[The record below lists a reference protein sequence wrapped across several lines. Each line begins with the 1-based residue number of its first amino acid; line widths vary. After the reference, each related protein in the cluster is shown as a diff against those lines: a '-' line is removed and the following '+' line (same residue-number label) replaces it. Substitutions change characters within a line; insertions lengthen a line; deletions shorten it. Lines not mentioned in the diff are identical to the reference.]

1 MKTYIYLFLLIFF
14 ANGTLHAYPNSSDSN
29 TAVCDVQ
36 SEHDQWMSKLSPLT
50 AGSFSYMNATYVDL
64 SNDPYTSRII
74 QRYKN
79 DYVIGIGKYVN
90 GGGCNKYALV
100 ARVELYSDY
109 IRYIFYA
116 LNFDGDGKLRTAS
129 YKLAESWVKTDNYI
143 SYYNRWGKFLE
154 TINYW
159 TPGAPFYFF
168 SWSGGQYGW
177 YLKLEYP
184 NAGYGTPKSRNIE
197 LSERWG
203 VNEIF
208 KSKAKKLGL
217 KNTCGL

>member
-1 MKTYIYLFLLIFF
+1 MKTYIILFFLVFF
-14 ANGTLHAYPNSSDSN
+14 ANGTLHAYSNSRNPN
-29 TAVCDVQ
+29 TAVCEVQ
-36 SEHDQWMSKLSPLT
+36 SEYEQWMAKLDPLK
-50 AGSFSYMNATYVDL
+50 AGSFSYMSAGYVDL

-74 QRYKN
+74 KRYKN

-116 LNFDGDGKLRTAS
+116 LNFDGDGKLRTGS
-129 YKLAESWVKTDNYI
+129 YELAVSWVSTNNRI
-143 SYYNRWGKFLE
+143 SYYDRWGKFLE

-159 TPGAPFYFF
+159 APGAPFYHF

-177 YLKLEYP
+177 NLTLKYP
-184 NAGYGTPKSRNIE
+184 NEGYGTPKSKNIE

-203 VNEIF
+203 VNKIF
-208 KSKAKKLGL
+208 KDKAKSRGL
-217 KNTCGL
+217 KNMCGY

>member
-1 MKTYIYLFLLIFF
+1 MKTYMYLFLLIFF
-14 ANGTLHAYPNSSDSN
+14 ANGILHANISHSNS
-29 TAVCDVQ
+29 AVCDVQ
-36 SEHDQWMSKLSPLT
+36 SEHDQWMAKLSPLT
-50 AGSFSYMNATYVDL
+50 AGSFSYMNARYVDL

-168 SWSGGQYGW
+168 SWYGGQYGW

>member
-1 MKTYIYLFLLIFF
+1 MKWYDYLFFLVFF
-14 ANGTLHAYPNSSDSN
+14 ANGTVHAYTNSSNSN
-29 TAVCDVQ
+29 TTVCDVQ
-36 SEHDQWMSKLSPLT
+36 SEHDQWMAKLPPLT
-50 AGSFSYMNATYVDL
+50 AGSFSYMSAGYVDL

-74 QRYKN
+74 KRSQN

-116 LNFDGDGKLRTAS
+116 LNFDRDGKLRTGS
-129 YKLAESWVKTDNYI
+129 YELAQSWVNTNNHI
-143 SYYNRWGKFLE
+143 AYYDRWGKFLA

-159 TPGAPFYFF
+159 TPGAPFYHF
-168 SWSGGQYGW
+168 SWSGGPYGW
-177 YLKLEYP
+177 YLKLDYP
-184 NAGYGTPKSRNIE
+184 TEGYGTPKSKNIE

-203 VNEIF
+203 VNDIF